1 MPVDACPGPQDMTEA
16 SRPASEAE
24 DQEATVPRQWLFG
37 VIHLLTDQCKYS
49 NNFHV
54 DNKVKIFS
62 VQVCMCV

>member
-1 MPVDACPGPQDMTEA
+1 MPVDACPGPQDMAEA

-54 DNKVKIFS
+54 DNKVKNI
-62 VQVCMCV
+62 

>member
-1 MPVDACPGPQDMTEA
+1 MDEA

-54 DNKVKIFS
+54 DNKVKNI
-62 VQVCMCV
+62 